1 VDGLCSSVYA
11 ANNAILVRTPPP
23 FTAVSSIGP
32 SDCARRNANGVSA
45 PLRFTYVPHL
55 DLVEISMKIAFQRIC
70 VLLTLHR
77 FLLRA

>member
-11 ANNAILVRTPPP
+11 ANNAILVRTPPIHRSVEHRP
-23 FTAVSSIGP
+23 KRLRAQKCQRSVGTA
-32 SDCARRNANGVSA
+32 A
-45 PLRFTYVPHL
+45 LHVPHL